1 MASVST
7 SHLILFIA
15 SLIVAASVAGTFTT
29 GIERISGALGDRS
42 LDVSKQIKTDVEV
55 ISDAN
60 SGNVYNG
67 SGNENITVLV
77 KNTGSLD
84 LAGELREVDVIVDGE
99 YQTDLSMSVIGDGS
113 WKRGAVAKI
122 EINKSLAEGDHR
134 VLIVVNDD
142 EEVFEFRT

>member
-1 MASVST
+1 MAGVST

-29 GIERISGALGDRS
+29 EVERISGALGDRS

-55 ISDAN
+55 ISDAD
-60 SGNVYNG
+60 SGNVYN
-67 SGNENITVLV
+67 SSKKENITVLV

-84 LAGELREVDVIVDGE
+84 LAGDPREVDVIVDGE
-99 YQTDLSMSVIGDGS
+99 YQTDLSVSVIDEDT

-122 EINKSLAEGDHR
+122 EINKSLSPGDHR